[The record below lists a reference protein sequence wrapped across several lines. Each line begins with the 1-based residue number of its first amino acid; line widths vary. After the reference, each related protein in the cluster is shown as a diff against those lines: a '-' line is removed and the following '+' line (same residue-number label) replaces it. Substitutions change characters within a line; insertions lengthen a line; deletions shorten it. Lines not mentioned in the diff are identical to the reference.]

1 MLRDS
6 LAMAL
11 DIVPEGVDPVA
22 VREFLAGQP
31 GVTAVHD
38 LHIWAL
44 STTETAL
51 SVHLVK
57 PDAETDDQMLLR
69 ISEELHHR
77 FGIGHPTIQVERGDS
92 ADPCPQKED
101 HP

>member
-1 MLRDS
+1 
-6 LAMAL
+6 
-11 DIVPEGVDPVA
+11 
-22 VREFLAGQP
+22 
-31 GVTAVHD
+31 VHD

-51 SVHLVK
+51 SVHLIK
-57 PDAETDDQMLLR
+57 PNVETDDQMLLR

-77 FGIGHPTIQVERGDS
+77 FGIGHPTIQVECGDS
-92 ADPCPQKED
+92 ANPCPQRQD